1 MPVPGGRAKEIQVA
15 GIIEI
20 AKNGISEFADDI
32 PEWTWQRLQNCARH
46 RNMIDRSS
54 RF

>member
-32 PEWTWQRLQNCARH
+32 PEWTWQRLHELRPAPQY
-46 RNMIDRSS
+46 DRPI
-54 RF
+54 